1 MWKAYS
7 AGYIKQNRAVC
18 ASVRAAALI
27 AALFLSFLC
36 GLFYNFWQDNIAN
49 VTEEEG
55 PWHGRITAEIDEQ
68 EISMIRSLE
77 HVKSVTVKE
86 GMPGEDGTVVDIIFD
101 PVRSIVT
108 EMPLITETL
117 GLEEGDASYHYQLLS
132 LYFVRIPGDEYPRL
146 VMPFYLAI
154 IVLVCISML
163 LVIYNAFAF
172 TMHTRVHQFGIFA
185 SVGATPAQIRICLL
199 QEAFRMTIWPILVGI
214 LMGVV
219 LCRGVMAA
227 IVKMAEQIVGGRS
240 AEFMYP
246 PYLMGCTL
254 VLSAT
259 TVLIAA
265 WIPAKKM
272 SRMTPLEA
280 IREGEEIHLT
290 RRKHSPIMS
299 LLFGL
304 EGELAGNFL
313 KAQKRAFRTATLSLT
328 LSFMGFMLVQCFFTL
343 SDISTEETYF
353 ARYQDVW
360 DIMVTVQDT
369 GIDQVRQNDVEAL
382 RKLTGVEDVAVYQK
396 AEAVCKMPEDWASG
410 ELMML
415 GGLEALTDGSVISA
429 QGIYTVKA
437 PIVVLDDESF
447 RQYYEQFGTGNKTDW
462 SRGEGGTEFLEGTV
476 VINRVWD
483 SLHSNFRDR
492 QYISFVQENQEK
504 ITLDGADSDKRLT
517 EVPILAY
524 VKKTPL
530 LREEYAD
537 YALIQVMSQSYWE
550 TIRALKSG
558 AERDTYIRILTDE
571 DISIEQLSELEKK
584 AEQILGRSYDI
595 ESENRLQEKV
605 RNDEMIA
612 GYKYILGGFCV
623 LLAIIGIAN
632 VFSNTLGFLRIRRR
646 EVARYL
652 SVGLTPG
659 GVGKVFALEAVVIAS
674 RPVLITLPIIIVLMG
689 MMIKASYLNPMVFI
703 RRAPVSQMLLFMAA
717 IYVSVAAAYYLGGK
731 KVLGCNISE
740 TLREDFV

>member
-290 RRKHSPIMS
+290 RRKHSLIMS

-410 ELMML
+410 ELMTL

-524 VKKTPL
+524 VKKTPV

-550 TIRALKSG
+550 TITALKSG

-584 AEQILGRSYDI
+584 AEQILGGSYDI

-674 RPVLITLPIIIVLMG
+674 RPMLITLPIIIVLMG

>member
-36 GLFYNFWQDNIAN
+36 GLFYNFWQDNIVN

-77 HVKSVTVKE
+77 HVESVTVKE
-86 GMPGEDGTVVDIIFD
+86 GVPGEDGTVVDIIFD

-219 LCRGVMAA
+219 LCRGVMEA

-410 ELMML
+410 ELMTL

-447 RQYYEQFGTGNKTDW
+447 RQYYEQFGTSNKTDW

-550 TIRALKSG
+550 TITALKSG

-584 AEQILGRSYDI
+584 AEQILGGSYDI

-623 LLAIIGIAN
+623 FLAIIGIAN
-632 VFSNTLGFLRIRRR
+632 VFSNTQGFLRIRRR